1 MLLIVVI
8 VFIAVF
14 AAVVL
19 VVSALN
25 AGTSEQ
31 QRQVLDRL
39 DSISMAAKRA
49 PQEEGLSLLREEM
62 LSSVP
67 WINRWL
73 QEVDLFPRLR
83 QLLREADLRWTV
95 ARLLLMALG
104 CAVAVAL
111 GVYWRTT
118 ELALSVILGAGGAT
132 LPFLYVLY
140 VRNERF
146 GAFEARLPE
155 ALDLMTN
162 ALRAGHSLISAL
174 EMVAKEMPNPIADEF
189 QKCFDEQNFGL
200 ELREA
205 LLNLAARIPIH
216 DMHIFVTAVL
226 IQKESGGNLAEIL
239 DKVAYVIRERFRIKR
254 QIRVHTAQ
262 GRLTGWILT
271 LLPPVLGVLLYL
283 INPEYMSRL
292 WKNPTG
298 IKLIYVSLT
307 MTTLGGLVIRKIVN
321 IRV

>member
-1 MLLIVVI
+1 MSLIILI

-19 VVSALN
+19 VSSALN
-25 AGTSEQ
+25 TGATQEQ
-31 QRQVLDRL
+31 KQILDRL
-39 DSISMAAKRA
+39 DSISMAAQRA
-49 PQEEGLSLLREEM
+49 PEEEGLSLLRQEM

-73 QEVDLFPRLR
+73 QELDLFPRLR
-83 QLLREADLRWTV
+83 QLLREADVRWTV
-95 ARLLLMALG
+95 ARLLLTAVAS
-104 CAVAVAL
+104 AVAVAL
-111 GVYWRTT
+111 GVYWRTGALP
-118 ELALSVILGAGGAT
+118 LAVMLGAGGAT

-140 VRNERF
+140 ARNARF
-146 GAFEARLPE
+146 GAFEAHLPE

-174 EMVAKEMPNPIADEF
+174 EMVSKEIPNPIADEF
-189 QKCFDEQNFGL
+189 KKCFDEQNFGL

-205 LLNLAARIPIH
+205 MFNLAARVPIH
-216 DMHIFVTAVL
+216 DMHIFVTAIL

-271 LLPPVLGVLLYL
+271 LLPPILGVLLYL

-292 WKNPTG
+292 WKSPTG
-298 IKLIYVSLT
+298 MKLIYASLI

>member
-1 MLLIVVI
+1 MLLIGVI
-8 VFIAVF
+8 VFIAIF

-19 VVSALN
+19 VASALN
-25 AGTSEQ
+25 TGASEQ
-31 QRQVLDRL
+31 QKQILNRL
-39 DSISMAAKRA
+39 DSISMAAQRA

-73 QEVDLFPRLR
+73 QEIDLFPRLR
-83 QLLREADLRWTV
+83 QLLREADVKWTV
-95 ARLLLMALG
+95 ARLLLTALATG
-104 CAVAVAL
+104 VAVTL

-118 ELALSVILGAGGAT
+118 LLPLAVMLGAGGAT
-132 LPFLYVLY
+132 VPFLYVLY
-140 VRNERF
+140 MRSARF

-174 EMVAKEMPNPIADEF
+174 EMVSKEIPNPIADEF
-189 QKCFDEQNFGL
+189 KKCFDEQNFGL

-205 LLNLAARIPIH
+205 MMNMAARIPIH
-216 DMHIFVTAVL
+216 DMHIFVTAIL

-271 LLPPVLGVLLYL
+271 LLPPILGVLLYL

-292 WKNPTG
+292 WTNPTG
-298 IKLIYVSLT
+298 VKLIYASLI
-307 MTTLGGLVIRKIVN
+307 MTTLGGLVIHKIVN